1 MFNDSGYHVDAWW
14 RGKLVEECQVYINT
28 NQAITLFLKGIQ
40 GKKENSMWWIIDGP
54 SDGVDFVCL

>member
-28 NQAITLFLKGIQ
+28 NQAITRFFERPTREKRELSVVDHGFC
-40 GKKENSMWWIIDGP
+40 MPID
-54 SDGVDFVCL
+54 

>member
-28 NQAITLFLKGIQ
+28 NQAITRFFERPAREKREL
-40 GKKENSMWWIIDGP
+40 NV
-54 SDGVDFVCL
+54 VDHGFCMPIN